1 MGIEVRD
8 AVHDDAEAMCVVLCR
23 SIKELCASNHKDDPE
38 TLDAWLN
45 NKTPENVRSW
55 IDSPDQRVLVAVG
68 SEGVC
73 GVGAV
78 AASGEIL
85 LNYVSPDA
93 RFRGVSKMLLR
104 HLEEHLCANGVT
116 TATLTSTQIAHRF
129 YLGAGYEDDGPPN
142 TWRGGEVYQ
151 MRKVLAPLR

>member
-8 AVHDDAEAMCVVLCR
+8 AVHDDAEAMCVVLRR

-38 TLDAWLN
+38 TLDAWLS

-55 IDSPDQRVLVAVG
+55 IDSPDQRVLVAVDG
-68 SEGVC
+68 DEIC
-73 GVGAV
+73 GVGA
-78 AASGEIL
+78 AAANGEIL

-93 RFRGVSKMLLR
+93 RFRGVSKALLAQ
-104 HLEEHLCANGVT
+104 LEEHLRVSGL
-116 TATLTSTQIAHRF
+116 TAASLTSTQTAHRF

-151 MRKVLAPLR
+151 MRKVLQP